1 MTPLFNATTDGKNLI
16 YEAPVRLQNYLFTL
30 KGQKLE
36 VLVRKLR
43 SQRSN
48 NQNSY
53 YWGIVLE
60 SLHKHTGYSTDDLH
74 EMMKYKFLK
83 VRGEMEY
90 IKSTTKLTTTE
101 MEKYLDN
108 IRKWAEEK
116 INCKI
121 NLPNEVDYD

>member
-1 MTPLFNATTDGKNLI
+1 MIPIFTAKTDGRTLTFDT
-16 YEAPVRLQNYLFTL
+16 PVRLQNYLFNL

-36 VLVRKLR
+36 VIVRKFR
-43 SQRSN
+43 SKRSN

-53 YWGIVLE
+53 YWYVVLDT
-60 SLHKHTGYSTDDLH
+60 LHKHTGHSDYDLH

-83 VRGEMEY
+83 VHGEMEY
-90 IKSTTKLTTTE
+90 VKSTTKLNTAE
-101 MEKYLDN
+101 FEVYLDK
-108 IRKWAEEK
+108 IRKWAEDK